1 MNVDE
6 IVKTNLCSG
15 CGLCAGIVDDNK
27 IVMKL
32 TEGGFLRP
40 SQQAALSEIE
50 QSEIEATCPGLSL
63 SQPGTADVAY
73 DPDWGATVS
82 LRTGFSTDSELRR
95 LGSSGGALSGL
106 LLYLL
111 ETGAVDFVLQVGMDP
126 NDPVRNKLYESRS
139 RDELLARAGSRYS
152 PSAPLMTLR
161 ETLSHPGRFAFVGKP
176 CDIAGLRA
184 YVRRHPELRERI
196 PFLISFFCA
205 GLPSEAG
212 TDALLDELNVE
223 RETLASFR
231 YRGDGWPGYAKA
243 VTRDGK
249 VRKMNYDTSWG
260 TILNRHLQFRCKI
273 CPDGTGEFADVVCAD
288 GWYLTE
294 NDEPDFSEKD
304 GRSIILSRTEVGET
318 LVEAAIA
325 SGFIKVEP
333 LDSSL
338 LSFMQPYQKRR
349 KQLTLSRLGAMAFL
363 LRPFPKYSG
372 LHLWASASQGRIRDT
387 LRSFA
392 GMFVRILRGRA
403 TD

>member
-1 MNVDE
+1 MQVE
-6 IVKTNLCSG
+6 KIVRTSLCSG
-15 CGLCAGIVDDNK
+15 CGLCAGIVDDDK

-40 SQQAALSEIE
+40 SQQAALSEAE

-63 SQPGTADVAY
+63 SHPGTTKVAY
-73 DPDWGATVS
+73 DPDWGPVVS
-82 LRTGFSTDSELRR
+82 LRTGFSTDTELRQ

-111 ETGAVDFVLQVGMDP
+111 DTGSVDFVVQIGMDP
-126 NDPVRNKLYESRS
+126 KDPVRNKLYESRS

-161 ETLSHPGRFAFVGKP
+161 EILKRPGRFAFVGKP
-176 CDIAGLRA
+176 CDVAGLRS
-184 YVRRHPELRERI
+184 YLRLHPETNDRI

-212 TDALLDELNVE
+212 TNVLLDELHVK
-223 RETLASFR
+223 REALVNFR

-243 VTRDGK
+243 VTKDGN
-249 VRKMNYDTSWG
+249 VRKMDYDTSWG

-273 CPDGTGEFADVVCAD
+273 CPDGTGEFADIVCAD

-294 NDEPDFSEKD
+294 DGEPDFSENE
-304 GRSIILSRTEVGET
+304 GRSIILSRSETGET
-318 LVEAAIA
+318 VVQAAIE
-325 SGFIKVEP
+325 SGFVKADP
-333 LDSSL
+333 LDAAL
-338 LSFMQPYQKRR
+338 LPSMQPYQKRR
-349 KQLTLSRLGAMAFL
+349 KQLSLSRLGAMVVL

-372 LHLWASASQGRIRDT
+372 LHLWASASRGNVRAT

-392 GMFVRILRGRA
+392 GMFIRILRGRA
-403 TD
+403 AD